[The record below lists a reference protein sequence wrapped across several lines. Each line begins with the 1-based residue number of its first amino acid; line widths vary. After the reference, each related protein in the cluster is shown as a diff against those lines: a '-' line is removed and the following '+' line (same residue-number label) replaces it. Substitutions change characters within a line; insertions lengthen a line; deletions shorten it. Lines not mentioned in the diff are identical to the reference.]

1 MSTFKTAL
9 RVAAAHPLYIVIY
22 TVFVSLMGVFVALSV
37 ASGSPDGPADAP
49 AQGSAYEPYGAKVAV
64 VDRDGSALS
73 RALGDYLGGRYE
85 RVDVADDEAELQNAV
100 ATGRADCVFFVPA
113 GFSEELLSAA
123 RSGGELP
130 QVQEAYGVSTQASAL
145 AGMDVQRWVSL
156 AAASVSLDP
165 SANEAQ
171 VIDLAE
177 RSADERADVE
187 VHVAQAENWAVDQIS
202 VFLKFASYAITSSVV
217 ISVGLVLSVLSEP
230 ELRRRLEAGPQ
241 TPRSRALGALA
252 SCLVLT
258 LAVCTVTTLVGLV
271 GLRGAVA
278 SLPAWQVALAFGTS
292 YVFGLVP
299 LAIAFLLGSLGA
311 REEALNACGNI
322 LGMVMSF
329 MGGAWVPLS
338 FMGATVVAAAHF
350 FPTFWTN
357 AAIDAALGAADSG
370 FSAAGASAYLTGIGI
385 TALFAVAIAAVGLAL
400 ARNRQQGR

>member
-1 MSTFKTAL
+1 MSTFKAAL

-85 RVDVADDEAELQNAV
+85 RVDVTDDGAELQDAV

-156 AAASVSLDP
+156 AAASVSFDP

-241 TPRSRALGALA
+241 TPRSRALGTLA

-299 LAIAFLLGSLGA
+299 L
-311 REEALNACGNI
+311 EETLNACGNI

-350 FPTFWTN
+350 LPTFWTN